1 MSLVSAPLDGNNF
14 LTWSRAIK
22 LALGAK
28 QKIGFVDGSY
38 TKPQENKE
46 EMDQWKTV
54 DCMVASWLL
63 NSISKEISE
72 AFMYTSSAQ
81 DLWEQLEARFGDS
94 NGPMLY
100 DIQRRISSLSQG
112 DMTISAYFTKLK
124 KLWDELAHLDP
135 LPNCSCD
142 ASKLLAS
149 QESSRQL
156 IQFFMGLE
164 DTYDHIRSQILL
176 MEPLPT
182 IGKAYSMLLRIEKQR
197 QVHIAA
203 PEDGAMNARIS
214 EGRRQFANQNRE
226 KGKGG
231 LDKKSQYCD
240 YCKRSGH
247 TRSSCFK
254 WTGFPE
260 WYKTLLDQKK
270 IEKGSS
276 NRVFNASAEERLQKY
291 DSNLEISDLI
301 KMEVKRAMNEQRYMP
316 EPAANMIEYQDFT
329 GNTLALF
336 NTTASSIN
344 QWIIDSGASTHMC
357 CELRLLSDPKALNSP
372 IHVKLPDGTVKKVN
386 WTGKI
391 QLTKEIILNEVL
403 YVPTFKHNLLSVSK
417 ACYDNSLRITFT
429 NNKCLLQDHVTMKI
443 LAVGNLVG
451 RLYMLNRGTCSH
463 ITELNETKQIHDLH
477 CMKAL
482 ASDVDLWHKRLGHTS
497 VDVLKHTVLFKNSN
511 VTLNICDVCPLAKQH
526 RLPFHSSYSNT
537 LKTFEYV
544 TRRCMGTL

>member
-1 MSLVSAPLDGNNF
+1 MSGKNSHGSEPSREDKKIIVWPEKLKLHGGEHPGMSLVSAPLDGNNF

-28 QKIGFVDGSY
+28 QKIGFIDGSY

-156 IQFFMGLE
+156 IQFLMGLE

-182 IGKAYSMLLRIEKQR
+182 IGKAYSMLLHIEKQR

-203 PEDGAMNARIS
+203 PEDGAMNARIY

-254 WTGFPE
+254 LTGFPE

-270 IEKGSS
+270 IENRSS

-329 GNTLALF
+329 GP
-336 NTTASSIN
+336 
-344 QWIIDSGASTHMC
+344 C
-357 CELRLLSDPKALNSP
+357 
-372 IHVKLPDGTVKKVN
+372 
-386 WTGKI
+386 
-391 QLTKEIILNEVL
+391 
-403 YVPTFKHNLLSVSK
+403 
-417 ACYDNSLRITFT
+417 
-429 NNKCLLQDHVTMKI
+429 DHEDF
-443 LAVGNLVG
+443 GC
-451 RLYMLNRGTCSH
+451 R
-463 ITELNETKQIHDLH
+463 
-477 CMKAL
+477 
-482 ASDVDLWHKRLGHTS
+482 
-497 VDVLKHTVLFKNSN
+497 
-511 VTLNICDVCPLAKQH
+511 
-526 RLPFHSSYSNT
+526 
-537 LKTFEYV
+537 
-544 TRRCMGTL
+544 